1 MHDTHV
7 QTCIIASAI
16 LGSNTIKHY
25 KVIMLLISYFIF
37 GLIIIILIFWKF
49 IFLRNPN
56 RLIPKDK
63 DIIVSPADGKII
75 DILEFHNNNVRLY
88 KGNKR
93 FLGLINTITS
103 DVSKS
108 GYIISIFMSPLDVH
122 YNRAPVSGEIIN
134 VQHTNGKFLPVNT
147 IEAGL
152 ENEKSEI
159 TIKGDKI
166 TLKMIQIAGFLAR
179 RIVTYSKTGSQ
190 IDRGQVIGLINLG
203 SQVTLVVPDS
213 IQIKIKKGDRVVA
226 GETIIAKINS

>member
-1 MHDTHV
+1 MPF
-7 QTCIIASAI
+7 
-16 LGSNTIKHY
+16 
-25 KVIMLLISYFIF
+25 ISYFIF

-49 IFLRNPN
+49 IFLRNPK
-56 RLIPKDK
+56 RSIPNDI

-75 DILEFHNNNVRLY
+75 DIMEFHNNNVRLY

-93 FLGLINTITS
+93 YLGLINTITT

-108 GYIISIFMSPLDVH
+108 GYIISIFMSPMDVH
-122 YNRAPVSGEIIN
+122 YNRAPVSGEIKS

-152 ENEKSEI
+152 VNEKSEI
-159 TIKGDKI
+159 IIKGDKI

-179 RIVTYSKTGSQ
+179 RVVTYSKPGNQ

-213 IQIKIKKGDRVVA
+213 IKLKIKKGNRVVA